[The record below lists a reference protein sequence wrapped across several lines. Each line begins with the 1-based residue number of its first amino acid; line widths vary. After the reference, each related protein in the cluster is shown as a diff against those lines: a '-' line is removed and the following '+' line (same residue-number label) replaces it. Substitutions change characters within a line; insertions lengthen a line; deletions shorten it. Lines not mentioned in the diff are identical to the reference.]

1 MTDHEVAGQPFYAD
15 DQLALHQ
22 GDALAV
28 LRTLPAGSVNA
39 VVTSPP
45 YYGLLH

>member
-1 MTDHEVAGQPFYAD
+1 MSAGRPFYVD
-15 DQLALHQ
+15 EQLALHQ
-22 GDALAV
+22 GDALQV
-28 LRTLPAGSVNA
+28 LRTLPASSVNA

>member
-1 MTDHEVAGQPFYAD
+1 MNTGRPFYVD
-15 DQLALHQ
+15 EQLALYQ

-28 LRTLPAGSVNA
+28 LRTLPTGSVNA